1 MNVPVQDQ
9 PFQVETL
16 VFEGPLDLLLQLIER
31 AELEITRLAIAQVTN
46 QFLTHIRS
54 MQQVAAEEVSSF
66 LVVATRLV
74 QIKSEALLPRP
85 PEREPGEEDPGE
97 ELARQLIAYKRY
109 KEIAEIL
116 QTHEVHG
123 RRTYLR
129 MAPPPRFEGKLDFS
143 GMTLREFWYA
153 ALDVFSA
160 APEQESLNT
169 VVTRPKVTIRQK
181 IRGIVQ
187 RIRSFGSTRFTEIL
201 GESRSRIDIVV
212 SFLAML
218 ELVKRKRVAA
228 TQETLFGEIEII
240 PAEEWDDT
248 TDFELEFGE

>member
-1 MNVPVQDQ
+1 MNTAVKENV
-9 PFQVETL
+9 FQVETL

-31 AELEITRLAIAQVTN
+31 AELEITKVAIARVTN

-54 MQQVAAEEVSSF
+54 MEQVAAEEVSAF
-66 LVVATRLV
+66 LVVASKLV

-85 PEREPGEEDPGE
+85 PEREPGEEDLGE
-97 ELARQLIAYKRY
+97 ELARQLIAYKKY
-109 KEIAEIL
+109 KEIAGIL
-116 QTHEVHG
+116 QQHEFRG

-129 MAPPPRFEGKLDFS
+129 MAPPPKIEGRLDLE
-143 GMTLREFWYA
+143 GLTLRDLWYA

-160 APEQESLNT
+160 VPDQASLNT

-187 RIRSFGSTRFTEIL
+187 RIRAVGHTRFSEIL
-201 GESRSRIDIVV
+201 GDGRSRIDVVV

-218 ELVKRKRVAA
+218 ELIKRKRVSAN
-228 TQETLFGEIEII
+228 QDNLFGEIEIV
-240 PAEEWDDT
+240 PAEAWDDT